1 MSRGAP
7 VRLQMQPELSRL
19 GQEWDTLFAAGAGAQ
34 TSREWFAAT
43 VEAALPPDA
52 EPQFLAVTG
61 PEGPLA
67 LFPMVATPDATWQ
80 SLTTPYTCLY
90 QPLLRPDADPERL
103 AAATA
108 AFGRYCRRW
117 PVTRLEA
124 LDPDWPDLPSLR
136 AGLARAGLA
145 TRTFAHFGNWHVG
158 VPGGAWEAYVQSRP
172 GALRETIRRKIR
184 AADRADGV
192 RIEVA
197 RSGPALAA
205 ALAAYEAVYA
215 RSWKEPEPFPR
226 FNGTLV
232 RGLAGTGALRIG
244 VMWAKERPVAA
255 QYWTVAGRAA
265 TVLKLAHD
273 EEFKALSP
281 GTVLTASVIR
291 ELIERDGVT
300 ELDFGRGDD
309 AYKRAWTGQRRVRIG
324 VLGLAPWTAAGL
336 RSLATHDGGR
346 FLHAARL
353 FWRDFRRR
361 HAIAPSHADKS

>member
-1 MSRGAP
+1 MSSPPP
-7 VRLQMQPELSRL
+7 VQLQVQRELNRF
-19 GQEWDTLFAAGAGAQ
+19 GPEWDALFAAGAGSQ
-34 TSREWFAAT
+34 TGREWFAAS
-43 VEAALPPDA
+43 VAAALPPGS

-61 PEGPLA
+61 RDGPLA
-67 LFPMVATPDATWQ
+67 LFPMMTTPDGAWQ

-90 QPLLRPDADPERL
+90 QPLLRAGADPRLL
-103 AAATA
+103 AAAAA
-108 AFGRYCRRW
+108 AFGRYCRHW

-124 LDPDWPDLPSLR
+124 LDPDWSGLPLLR

-158 VPGGAWEAYVQSRP
+158 VPQGSWDAYLAARP
-172 GALRETIRRKIR
+172 GALRETIRRKVR
-184 AADRADGV
+184 AAERATGV

-244 VMWAKERPVAA
+244 VMWAEGRPIAA
-255 QYWTVAGRAA
+255 QYWTVADRAA

-300 ELDFGRGDD
+300 DLDFGRGDD
-309 AYKRAWTGQRRVRIG
+309 PYKRAWTGQRRLRIG
-324 VLGLAPWTAAGL
+324 VLGLNPLKPAGL
-336 RSLATHDGGR
+336 RNLARHDAGR
-346 FLHAARL
+346 FVRATRI
-353 FWRDFRRR
+353 FWRDSRRR
-361 HAIAPSHADKS
+361 RAIAPPGAEKG

>member
-1 MSRGAP
+1 
-7 VRLQMQPELSRL
+7 
-19 GQEWDTLFAAGAGAQ
+19 
-34 TSREWFAAT
+34 
-43 VEAALPPDA
+43 
-52 EPQFLAVTG
+52 
-61 PEGPLA
+61 
-67 LFPMVATPDATWQ
+67 
-80 SLTTPYTCLY
+80 
-90 QPLLRPDADPERL
+90 LLRPRADPELL
-103 AAATA
+103 AGAAA

-124 LDPDWPDLPSLR
+124 LDPNWPGLPLLR

-158 VPGGAWEAYVQSRP
+158 VPEGAWEAYLQSRP
-172 GALRETIRRKIR
+172 GALRETIRRKVR
-184 AADRADGV
+184 AAERADGV

-197 RSGPALAA
+197 RSGPGLAA

-232 RGLAGTGALRIG
+232 RALAGTGALRIG
-244 VMWAKERPVAA
+244 VMWVEGRPIAA

-300 ELDFGRGDD
+300 DLDFGRGDD
-309 AYKRAWTGQRRVRIG
+309 PYKRAWTGQRRLRIG
-324 VLGLAPWTAAGL
+324 VLGLNPWKAAGL
-336 RSLATHDGGR
+336 RDLARHDVGR
-346 FLHAARL
+346 FLRSSPI
-353 FWRDFRRR
+353 FWKDFRRR
-361 HAIAPSHADKS
+361 RAIAPSNANKR